1 MVTVIT
7 GRTDRQQY
15 RLSSKLNVIGKSKMA
30 SIRLKRWFAPRV
42 AASIHQREE
51 GYFLV
56 RSAKHV
62 RIKINN
68 AELTQGQQQLKSGDQ
83 FEVGGIVAKFG
94 YENG

>member
-1 MVTVIT
+1 
-7 GRTDRQQY
+7 
-15 RLSSKLNVIGKSKMA
+15 
-30 SIRLKRWFAPRV
+30 
-42 AASIHQREE
+42 
-51 GYFLV
+51 V